1 MVSDQGGSSSLKVL
15 AASAIAMRR
24 AQWLQA
30 LERIATVH
38 EIGDRA
44 TLEHKM
50 VALRPGIL
58 LLDLALPD
66 LGGPGGFAEIQALSP
81 STKIILLTKAPTDK
95 EGTAMLEAG
104 ARGYC
109 STEMDAVLLTKA
121 VKMVQKGEVWIGR
134 KVISHL
140 LDILVALTEQQR
152 NRSLPHGDPSF
163 EVLTPREKEIVQ
175 QIGGGSS
182 NKEIAHQLNVS
193 EKTVKAHLTSIFR
206 KLGVSDRLHLAL
218 YVNGH
223 RPSFR
228 A

>member
-1 MVSDQGGSSSLKVL
+1 MVFDQGGSSSLKVL

-30 LERIATVH
+30 LDRIATVH
-38 EIGDRA
+38 EVGDRE

-50 VALRPGIL
+50 VALKPTIL
-58 LLDLALPD
+58 LLDLALPE
-66 LGGPGGFAEIQALSP
+66 LRAPGGFTEIQTLSP
-81 STKIILLTKAPTDK
+81 STKIILLTKTPTDK

-121 VKMVQKGEVWIGR
+121 VKMVQKGEVWVGR

-140 LDILVALTEQQR
+140 LDILVALTEQHR
-152 NRSLPHGDPSF
+152 NRSLPHADPSF

>member
-1 MVSDQGGSSSLKVL
+1 MVSDQDSSSSLKVL
-15 AASAIAMRR
+15 AASAVALRR
-24 AQWLQA
+24 MQWLQA

-38 EIGDRA
+38 EVGDRQ

-50 VALRPGIL
+50 VALKPTIL
-58 LLDLALPD
+58 LLDLALPE
-66 LGGPGGFAEIQALSP
+66 LRGRGGFAEIQTLSP
-81 STKIILLTKAPTDK
+81 STKIILLTKSPTDN

-109 STEMDAVLLTKA
+109 SADMDAVLLTKA
-121 VKMVQKGEVWIGR
+121 VKMVQKGEVWVGR

-152 NRSLPHGDPSF
+152 NRVLPNADPSF
-163 EVLTPREKEIVQ
+163 DVLTPREKEIVQ

-182 NKEIAHQLNVS
+182 NKEIANQLNVS